1 MNRLL
6 GLLLLMMV
14 LVGCSES
21 DTTSSVGSSPP
32 AMPDVNEDYD
42 SASVE
47 SGPAE
52 PVVPAPDSSAIKKL
66 MTAAQLALGDPV
78 VNSVGVVLVPIPA
91 GQFQMGSPESEAD
104 RHHGETQHLVQITKP
119 FYLSAYEVTQQ
130 QYEQVMD
137 DNPSYNEGANKPV
150 EQVSWN
156 DAVAFCDK
164 LSDQEGVKYRLPT
177 EAEWEYACRVGTT
190 TAYSFGDDPSQLGKY
205 AWYDA
210 NSNSTTHTVGGKI
223 PNGWGLYDMHGNV
236 WEWCQDWYAGYRNG
250 DVSDPTGPASGPGRV
265 VRGGSFTYQPK
276 TGRSANRFNYLPDF
290 RNSRFGFRL
299 ARTYNLSP

>member
-14 LVGCSES
+14 LVVCSGS
-21 DTTSSVGSSPP
+21 DSKSVASAPP
-32 AMPDVNEDYD
+32 PPG
-42 SASVE
+42 ASV
-47 SGPAE
+47 
-52 PVVPAPDSSAIKKL
+52 IKLL
-66 MTAAQLALGDPV
+66 MTPDPLALGDPM
-78 VNSVGVVLVPIPA
+78 VNSVGMVLVPIPA
-91 GQFQMGSPESEAD
+91 GQFQMDTPRSEQG
-104 RHHGETQHLVQITKP
+104 RPPGETQRLVQTTKP
-119 FYLSAYEVTQQ
+119 FYLSAYEVTQR
-130 QYEQVMD
+130 QYEQVME

-210 NSNSTTHTVGGKI
+210 NSSRTTHTVGEKT
-223 PNGWGLYDMHGNV
+223 PNGWGLFDMHGNV
-236 WEWCQDWYAGYRNG
+236 WEWCQDRYSVHVNWSV
-250 DVSDPTGPASGPGRV
+250 VSDPTGPASGRFRV
-265 VRGGSFTYQPK
+265 LRGGSFRVPPEN
-276 TGRSANRFNYLPDF
+276 GRSVYRFTNLSDNRVSN
-290 RNSRFGFRL
+290 NGFRL